1 MKDEEI
7 IELFFGRNDRAIQ
20 ESDRKY
26 GRFCHAIAFRILR
39 NREDAEECVSDT
51 WLKAWNSIPP
61 TKPTV
66 LQVYLG
72 KITRNIAFNRYEA
85 LRAQKRG
92 GGTMEEVLDEL
103 EQCIPD
109 GSNVEHEILAQELSQ
124 IIHTF
129 VEGLSQREACVFAS
143 RYFYTVDI
151 DVIAK
156 KYGMTKNNVT
166 VMLSRLRKRLKE
178 YLVKEEYIA
187 S

>member
-61 TKPTV
+61 TKPAV

-92 GGTMEEVLDEL
+92 GGAVEEVLEEL

-109 GSNVEHEILAQELSQ
+109 GQNVEQEVLAKELSET
-124 IIHTF
+124 IRTF
-129 VEGLSQREACVFAS
+129 VGELPRREACVFAS
-143 RYFYTVDI
+143 RYFYTEDI

-156 KYGMTKNNVT
+156 KFGMTKNNVT